1 MTATEPVPVFQAASA
16 RSLSQYSGLAM
27 IGTLL
32 LGACSFAPAYKTPE
46 SAPPTPIYKEAS
58 DWKPAEPAD
67 SAARGTWWVIFQD
80 SNLDRLEAQVAAAN
94 QDLKAAY
101 ARLQQARAATRIA
114 RADLF
119 PTLTVGSSAARART
133 SVNSPTFPK
142 GAEPVGNNFDLQ
154 ADLSYEI
161 DVWGRVRN
169 AVASA
174 RASQQASAADLA
186 TLDLAIH
193 AELANDYFSLRSQDT
208 QQQLL
213 DRTVEDYARA
223 LVLTEN
229 LYNGGAA
236 ALTDVA
242 QAQAQLET
250 ARTQAADIR
259 LQRAQ
264 SEHAIA
270 VLMGVNPSAF
280 HLDANPLAVSAAPP
294 PIDPGLPSSL
304 LERRPDVAAAERRT
318 AAANAQIGV
327 ARAAYFPVFSLG
339 AAAGFDSTSASNWL
353 SAPSQLWS
361 VGPATGLLTVFDA
374 GRHRAQTA
382 QAKAVYDEQVANYR
396 NTVLTAY
403 QEVEDNL
410 AALRQLQQESVSE
423 SAAVTAT
430 ATALE
435 QAQYRYKAGLVTYLE
450 VVTAENTSLQAQ
462 LANVAIQL
470 RRMSAS
476 VLLVKALG
484 GGWRLVGQEDS
495 RHASNGALTLLTL
508 PHTK

>member
-1 MTATEPVPVFQAASA
+1 MTGRLSAAVW
-16 RSLSQYSGLAM
+16 LLA
-27 IGTLL
+27 LN
-32 LGACSFAPAYKTPE
+32 ACSFAPAYKTPDSAAAAAAYTE
-46 SAPPTPIYKEAS
+46 SG
-58 DWKPAEPAD
+58 DWKTAEPAD
-67 SAARGTWWVIFQD
+67 AQVRGPWWNLFQD
-80 SNLDRLEAQVAAAN
+80 PVLDGIETQVADAN

-101 ARLQQARAATRIA
+101 ARLLQARAATRIA

-119 PTLTVGSSAARART
+119 PTLTVGSSATRSRT
-133 SVNSPTFPK
+133 SVNSPKFPP
-142 GAEPVGNNFDLQ
+142 GAPPVSNNFDLE

-186 TLDLAIH
+186 TLNLAIR
-193 AELANDYFSLRSQDT
+193 AELATDYFTLRSEDT

-213 DRTVEDYARA
+213 DTTVADYAKA
-223 LVLTEN
+223 LQLTQN

-242 QAQAQLET
+242 QAQAQLQT
-250 ARTQAADIR
+250 AQTQAADIQ

-264 SEHAIA
+264 TEHAIA
-270 VLMGVNPSAF
+270 VLLGQNPSVF
-280 HLDANPLAVSAAPP
+280 HMDVKPYITPVAPP
-294 PIDPGLPSSL
+294 PLDPGLPSAL

-339 AAAGFDSTSASNWL
+339 AAAGFDSTRTSNWL

-361 VGPATGLLTVFDA
+361 LGPAAGVLTVFDA

-382 QAKAVYDEQVANYR
+382 QAKAAYDEQVADYR
-396 NTVLTAY
+396 NTVLIAY

-410 AALRQLQQESVSE
+410 AALRQLQQESSSE
-423 SAAVTAT
+423 TAAVSST
-430 ATALE
+430 ATALQ

-450 VVTAENTSLQAQ
+450 VSTAENAALQAQ
-462 LANVAIQL
+462 IANVTIQL
-470 RRMSAS
+470 RRMNAS

-484 GGWRLVGQEDS
+484 GGWQRSDLGTAAT
-495 RHASNGALTLLTL
+495 R
-508 PHTK
+508 

>member
-1 MTATEPVPVFQAASA
+1 MPGKLPAVLFLAAA
-16 RSLSQYSGLAM
+16 
-27 IGTLL
+27 I
-32 LGACSFAPAYKTPE
+32 GACSFAPPYKVPQSPPPSNAYKET
-46 SAPPTPIYKEAS
+46 S

-67 SAARGTWWVIFQD
+67 FRLRGSWWRIFD
-80 SNLDRLEAQVAAAN
+80 DADLDALEAQVADSN

-119 PTLTVGSSAARART
+119 PTLSAGASATRSRT
-133 SVNSPTFPK
+133 SVNSPKFPA
-142 GAEPVGNNFDLQ
+142 GAEPVGNNFDLE

-161 DVWGRVRN
+161 DLWGRVRN

-174 RASQQASAADLA
+174 KAESQASAADIGA
-186 TLDLAIH
+186 VDLAVH
-193 AELANDYFSLRSQDT
+193 AELATDYFSLRSQDT

-213 DRTVEDYARA
+213 DQTVQDYTKA
-223 LVLTEN
+223 LNLTRN
-229 LYNGGAA
+229 LYHGGAA

-250 ARTQAADIR
+250 ARTQAADVR

-264 SEHAIA
+264 TEHAIA
-270 VLMGVNPSAF
+270 VLLGLNPSVFRLAA
-280 HLDANPLAVSAAPP
+280 HPLAEGAVPP
-294 PIDPGLPSSL
+294 DIDPGLPSAL

-353 SAPSQLWS
+353 TAPSRLWS
-361 VGPATGLLTVFDA
+361 LGPAAGVLTVFDA
-374 GRHRAQTA
+374 GRHQAQSA
-382 QAKAVYDEQVANYR
+382 QAKAVYDEQVADYR
-396 NTVLTAY
+396 TTVLNAY
-403 QEVEDNL
+403 REVEDNL
-410 AALRQLQQESVSE
+410 AALRQLQLESVSE
-423 SAAVTAT
+423 TAAVQAT
-430 ATALE
+430 ATVLQ

-450 VVTAENTSLQAQ
+450 VSTAENTSLQAQ
-462 LANVAIQL
+462 LANVSIQL
-470 RRMSAS
+470 RRLSAS

-484 GGWRLVGQEDS
+484 GSWRDTDFRSVGETARREADS
-495 RHASNGALTLLTL
+495 SAR
-508 PHTK
+508 

>member
-1 MTATEPVPVFQAASA
+1 MSGRLPASLCLFMGM
-16 RSLSQYSGLAM
+16 S
-27 IGTLL
+27 
-32 LGACSFAPAYKTPE
+32 ACSFAPTYKVPD
-46 SAPPTPIYKEAS
+46 SPPPTATYKEAG
-58 DWKPAEPAD
+58 DWKAAEPAD
-67 SAARGTWWVIFQD
+67 AQIRGAWWTIFQD
-80 SNLDRLEAQVAAAN
+80 PDLDGLQAQVADAN

-101 ARLQQARAATRIA
+101 ARLLQARAATRIA

-119 PTLTVGSSAARART
+119 PTLTIGSSATRSRT
-133 SVNSPTFPK
+133 SVNSPKFPA
-142 GAEPVGNNFDLQ
+142 GAEPVGNNFDLE

-174 RASQQASAADLA
+174 KASQQASAADLA
-186 TLDLAIH
+186 TLNLAVH

-213 DRTVEDYARA
+213 EQTVQDYSKA
-223 LVLTEN
+223 LVLTRN
-229 LYNGGAA
+229 LYSGGAA

-264 SEHAIA
+264 TEHAIA
-270 VLMGVNPSAF
+270 VLLGQNPSAF
-280 HLDANPLAVSAAPP
+280 HLPAHPLLKSTAPP
-294 PIDPGLPSSL
+294 PIDPGLPSVL

-339 AAAGFDSTSASNWL
+339 AAAGFDSTTASNWL
-353 SAPSQLWS
+353 TAPSRLWS
-361 VGPATGLLTVFDA
+361 AGPAAGVLTVFDA
-374 GRHRAQTA
+374 GRHRAQSA
-382 QAKAVYDEQVANYR
+382 QAKAAYDEQVADYR

-403 QEVEDNL
+403 REVEDNL
-410 AALRQLQQESVSE
+410 AALRQLQQESISE
-423 SAAVTAT
+423 AAAVDAT
-430 ATALE
+430 AVALQ

-450 VVTAENTSLQAQ
+450 VSIAENTSLQAQ
-462 LANVAIQL
+462 LADVSIQL
-470 RRMSAS
+470 RRLSAS

-484 GGWRLVGQEDS
+484 GGWRDADLQPSGDS
-495 RHASNGALTLLTL
+495 GKRGA
-508 PHTK
+508 PAAAR

>member
-1 MTATEPVPVFQAASA
+1 MSVRVPAAC
-16 RSLSQYSGLAM
+16 LLIGLN
-27 IGTLL
+27 
-32 LGACSFAPAYKTPE
+32 ACSFAPPYKTPD
-46 SAPPTPIYKEAS
+46 SAPPADVYQEST

-67 SAARGTWWVIFQD
+67 AQLRGPWWNLFQD
-80 SNLDRLEAQVAAAN
+80 AALAGLETQVGDAN

-101 ARLQQARAATRIA
+101 ARLLQARAATRIA

-119 PTLTVGSSAARART
+119 PTLNLQSAATRSRT
-133 SVNSPTFPK
+133 SVNSPIFAP
-142 GAEPVGNNFDLQ
+142 GERPLQNNFDLE

-174 RASQQASAADLA
+174 KASQQASAADLA
-186 TLDLAIH
+186 TIDLAIH
-193 AELANDYFSLRSQDT
+193 AELATDYFTLRSQDT

-213 DRTVEDYARA
+213 DQTVVDYAKA
-223 LVLTEN
+223 LQLTQN

-250 ARTQAADIR
+250 AQTQAADIH

-264 SEHAIA
+264 TEHAIA
-270 VLMGVNPSAF
+270 VLLGLNPSAF
-280 HLDANPLAVSAAPP
+280 HLDAAPLPGSTTPP
-294 PIDPGLPSSL
+294 PVDPGLPSAL

-327 ARAAYFPVFSLG
+327 ARAAYFPVFSLS
-339 AAAGFDSTSASNWL
+339 AAAGFDSANTSNWL
-353 SAPSQLWS
+353 SAPSRTWS
-361 VGPATGLLTVFDA
+361 LGPAAGLLTVFDA

-396 NTVLTAY
+396 GTVLVAF

-410 AALRQLQQESVSE
+410 AALRDLQQESITE
-423 SAAVTAT
+423 AAAVSST
-430 ATALE
+430 ATALQ

-450 VVTAENTSLQAQ
+450 VSIAETTALQAQ
-462 LANVAIQL
+462 LANVAIQA
-470 RRMSAS
+470 RRMNAS

-484 GGWRLVGQEDS
+484 GGWRTS
-495 RHASNGALTLLTL
+495 AL
-508 PHTK
+508 